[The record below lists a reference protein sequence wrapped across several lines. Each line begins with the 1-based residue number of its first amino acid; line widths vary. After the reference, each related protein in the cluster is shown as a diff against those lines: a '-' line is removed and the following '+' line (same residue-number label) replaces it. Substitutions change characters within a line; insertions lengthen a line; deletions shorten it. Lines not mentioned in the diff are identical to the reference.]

1 MDQIS
6 RRRVVLLVAC
16 ISFAGCRP
24 RNVHFVTIGT
34 GSVTGIYYPTGGA
47 IARMVNRKATVYG
60 IKATV
65 ESTGGSVY
73 NINAVLRGDLDF
85 GTVQSDRQYQAFHGL
100 AEWADK
106 GPQTDLRSV
115 FSIHPES
122 ITLIAS
128 QGSGIR
134 AIDDLRGK
142 RVNLGNIG
150 SGHLQNSRDVL
161 AAAGLVEQ
169 DLNAEYVQAIEAPG
183 LLQDGRIDAFF
194 YTVGHPNSSIEE
206 ATFGR
211 TRVRIVPIEGVTA
224 ERLLQTHVYYARSAI
239 SADYYPKAIL
249 DGDVATIGVKTTL
262 VTSARVPENVVY
274 AITKVVFENFEQFR
288 QLHPAYKG
296 LTRHNMLDG
305 LSAPLHPGA
314 LRYYRE
320 AGLDEHLPPELLVNG
335 ERRPVASGD
344 DRTHGH

>member
-1 MDQIS
+1 MDRMKRWLAVFLI
-6 RRRVVLLVAC
+6 AC
-16 ISFAGCRP
+16 IPITGCKR
-24 RNVHFVTIGT
+24 RDVQFVTIGT

-47 IARMVNRKATVYG
+47 IARMINKKAKVYG

-73 NINAVLRGDLDF
+73 NVNAVLRGDLDF
-85 GTVQSDRQYQAFHGL
+85 GTVQSDRQYQALHGL

-122 ITLIAS
+122 ITLVAS
-128 QGSGIR
+128 VGSGIR
-134 AIDDLRGK
+134 TIGDLRGK

-150 SGHLQNSRDVL
+150 SGYLQNSRDVL
-161 AAAGLVEQ
+161 AAADLTEQ
-169 DLNAEYVQAIEAPG
+169 DLGAEYVRALEAPG

-194 YTVGHPNSSIEE
+194 YTVGHPNGSIEE
-206 ATFGR
+206 STFGR
-211 TRVRIVPIEGVTA
+211 IKVRIVPIEGVAA
-224 ERLLQTHVYYARSAI
+224 ERLLQAHVYYARSTIPAE
-239 SADYYPKAIL
+239 YYPEAVNDSDI
-249 DGDVATIGVKTTL
+249 ASIGVKTTL
-262 VTSARVPENVVY
+262 VTSAQTPENVVY
-274 AITKVVFENFEQFR
+274 AITREVFEDFEAFR

-296 LTRHNMLDG
+296 LTRRNMLEG

-320 AGLDEHLPPELLVNG
+320 AGLDSYLPAELIADG
-335 ERRPVASGD
+335 SQE
-344 DRTHGH
+344 

>member
-6 RRRVVLLVAC
+6 HRLAILCVLCVA
-16 ISFAGCRP
+16 IAGCRR
-24 RNVHFVTIGT
+24 RNVQFVTIGT

-47 IARMVNRKATVYG
+47 IARMVNRKAALYG

-100 AEWADK
+100 AEWADR

-122 ITLIAS
+122 ITLVAS
-128 QGSGIR
+128 EGSGIR
-134 AIDDLRGK
+134 TIDDLRGK

-161 AAAGLVEQ
+161 AAAGLSEQ

-183 LLQDGRIDAFF
+183 LLQDGRLDAFF
-194 YTVGHPNSSIEE
+194 YTVGHPSGSIEE

-211 TRVRIVPIEGVTA
+211 NKVRIVPIHDGVA
-224 ERLLQTHVYYARSAI
+224 ERLLQSHSYYARSSI
-239 SADYYPKAIL
+239 SADYYPKAIH
-249 DGDVATIGVKTTL
+249 DGDIATIGVKTTL
-262 VTSARVPENVVY
+262 VTSMETPENVVY
-274 AITKVVFENFEQFR
+274 AVTKVVFESFEDFR
-288 QLHPAYKG
+288 RLHPAYEG
-296 LTRHNMLDG
+296 LTRRSMLEG

-320 AGLDEHLPPELLVNG
+320 AGLDEHFAGELPANGPESLTGL
-335 ERRPVASGD
+335 
-344 DRTHGH
+344 

>member
-1 MDQIS
+1 MNPIS
-6 RRRVVLLVAC
+6 HRLAIVC
-16 ISFAGCRP
+16 IVCIAIAGCRR
-24 RNVHFVTIGT
+24 RNVQFVTIGT

-47 IARMVNRKATVYG
+47 IARMVNGKATVHQ

-65 ESTGGSVY
+65 EATGGSVY
-73 NINAVLRGDLDF
+73 NINAVLGGDLDF
-85 GTVQSDRQYQAFHGL
+85 GTVQSDRQYQAYHGL
-100 AEWADK
+100 AEWADR

-122 ITLIAS
+122 ITLVAS
-128 QGSGIR
+128 EGSGIR
-134 AIDDLRGK
+134 TVDDLRGK

-161 AAAGLVEQ
+161 AAAGLTEQ

-183 LLQDGRIDAFF
+183 LLQDGRLDAFF
-194 YTVGHPNSSIEE
+194 YTVGHPSSSIEE
-206 ATFGR
+206 TTFGR
-211 TRVRIVPIEGVTA
+211 TRVRIVPIRGVTA
-224 ERLLQTHVYYARSAI
+224 ERLLQTHVYYARSSI
-239 SADYYPKAIL
+239 PADYYARAIL

-262 VTSARVPENVVY
+262 VTSAQTRENVVY

-288 QLHPAYKG
+288 QLHPAYRG
-296 LTRHNMLDG
+296 LTRRNMLEG

-320 AGLDEHLPPELLVNG
+320 AGLDEHLPA
-335 ERRPVASGD
+335 ERLANEP
-344 DRTHGH
+344 